1 MSLALPDAERLY
13 DALVRHLSPL
23 VNAQTGMVGIQTG
36 GAWVAE
42 RLHRDLGLV
51 VPLGTLNISFYRDDY
66 TSSGLHANVRPSR
79 IPFDV
84 NGRSLL
90 LVDDVLFTGRTV
102 RGAMNELFDYGRP
115 ESIGLV
121 VLVDRGGRQ
130 LPICAQIVGA
140 TLAVPPGAKLDLQR
154 DAAGRLSL
162 HLEEG
167 A

>member
-1 MSLALPDAERLY
+1 MTVKLPDAERLY
-13 DALVRHLSPL
+13 DDLVRQLKSIVTPE
-23 VNAQTGMVGIQTG
+23 TGMVGIQTG

-42 RLHRDLGLV
+42 RLHRDLGLA

-66 TSSGLHANVRPSR
+66 ASSGLHANVRPSQ

-84 NGRSLL
+84 NGRRIL

-115 ESIGLV
+115 ESVSLA

-130 LPICAQIVGA
+130 LPIAAQFVGA
-140 TLAVPPGAKLDLQR
+140 TVAVPPGAKLDLRR
-154 DAAGRLSL
+154 DDAGRLSL

-167 A
+167 G

>member
-1 MSLALPDAERLY
+1 MSVKLPDAERLY
-13 DALVRHLSPL
+13 DDLLRQLKALVTPD
-23 VNAQTGMVGIQTG
+23 TGMVGIQTG

-42 RLHRDLGLV
+42 RLHRDLGLA

-66 TSSGLHANVRPSR
+66 ASSGLHANVRPSQ

-84 NGRSLL
+84 NGRRLL

-115 ESIGLV
+115 ESITLA

-130 LPICAQIVGA
+130 LPVCAQVVGA
-140 TLAVPPGAKLDLQR
+140 TLAVPLGAKLDLRR
-154 DAAGRLSL
+154 DDAGRLSL